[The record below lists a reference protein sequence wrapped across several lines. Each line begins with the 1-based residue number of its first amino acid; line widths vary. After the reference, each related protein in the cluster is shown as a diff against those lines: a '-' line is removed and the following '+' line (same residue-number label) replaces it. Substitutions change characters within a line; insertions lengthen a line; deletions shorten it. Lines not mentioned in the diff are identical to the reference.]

1 MNLIQ
6 KKNKFFKDEDIFM
19 DMDVDLF
26 RPLISINKLGLD
38 IMQIILIYY

>member
-6 KKNKFFKDEDIFM
+6 KKNKFFKEEDIIM

-26 RPLISINKLGLD
+26 LPLISINKLGLD